1 LSHRIDLGV
10 ATASPPVKRR
20 LWAPVFR
27 FRENRDD
34 TVGMTG
40 FADFVQELLEGLGP
54 VRIRRMF
61 GGAGVYA
68 GDVMFGLI
76 DADVLYLKT
85 DEALRG
91 ELAAQGS
98 VGWVYSR
105 APGKW
110 EETSYWRLPES
121 ALDDPDEAV
130 AWARKALAVAQARAA
145 ENPKKRK
152 KRAPVVL

>member
-1 LSHRIDLGV
+1 MS
-10 ATASPPVKRR
+10 
-20 LWAPVFR
+20 
-27 FRENRDD
+27 
-34 TVGMTG
+34 G

-85 DEALRG
+85 DEALRA
-91 ELAAQGS
+91 ELADQGS
-98 VGWVYSR
+98 VGWAYSR

-110 EETSYWRLPES
+110 EETSYWCLPET

-130 AWARKALAVAQARAA
+130 GWARRALAVAEAKAA
-145 ENPKKRK
+145 ADPKKARRR
-152 KRAPVVL
+152 RATL